1 MQYKYHDLHFHKPRR
16 RQIAAMK
23 RDLFKTWTGLA
34 AAMLVLGIALGM
46 LCGVVALA
54 SEAPAGGRT
63 MYVHT
68 ETDLLNVRDEPSL
81 SGRREFG
88 LYRGEAVEV
97 YREKRGWLYLNWCGQ
112 WGWAREEYLK
122 SYPPDKPDG
131 FFDVEED

>member
-1 MQYKYHDLHFHKPRR
+1 MNDNARR
-16 RQIAAMK
+16 
-23 RDLFKTWTGLA
+23 A
-34 AAMLVLGIALGM
+34 AAHILLLLVLGAVIGALWGAAIAYGE
-46 LCGVVALA
+46 
-54 SEAPAGGRT
+54 EAPRT

-68 ETDLLNVRDEPSL
+68 ETDLLNVRDKPSL

-97 YREKRGWLYLNWCGQ
+97 HGEKRGWMYLNWCGQ